1 MRVYVIAEELVP
13 DAWEDVQKLKEDA
26 ITVDIAKQLYC
37 GVTSIS
43 ANIAEGYSRSSGRD
57 RARIFEYALGSV
69 RESMSWYRSAIP
81 VIGTSIVDDRLQRLE
96 EMRRMLL
103 AIIPRE
109 RGRVMKKFE
118 PPDK

>member
-1 MRVYVIAEELVP
+1 MRVYVLSEELVP
-13 DAWEDVQKLKEDA
+13 DTWDDVQKLKEDE
-26 ITVDIAKQLYC
+26 IMVDIAKQLYG

-69 RESMSWYRSAIP
+69 RESMSWYRSTIP
-81 VIGTSIVDDRLQRLE
+81 VIGPIVVEDRLQRLE

-118 PPDK
+118 PPAK